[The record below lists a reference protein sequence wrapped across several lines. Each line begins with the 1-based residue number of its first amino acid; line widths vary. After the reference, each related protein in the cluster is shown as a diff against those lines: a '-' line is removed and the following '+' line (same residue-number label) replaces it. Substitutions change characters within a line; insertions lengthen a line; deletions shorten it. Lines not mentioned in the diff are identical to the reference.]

1 MVAVA
6 AITDIITGLLVSKV
20 HVRLLVSVTSAI
32 SLVASILMA
41 TIRPT
46 SSYWTHAFFAMLLSA
61 INPDTLFTVSNL
73 IITSAYPSKNG
84 LAGGVF
90 NVFAQLG
97 NSMGLAVTAA
107 VAASVSAHQ
116 GGVGMGEGEGE
127 GKGKGEVLFQGY
139 KAAFWICA
147 GSMVLVTGITWWGL
161 RSGGKVGRKSD

>member
-1 MVAVA
+1 
-6 AITDIITGLLVSKV
+6 
-20 HVRLLVSVTSAI
+20 
-32 SLVASILMA
+32 
-41 TIRPT
+41 
-46 SSYWTHAFFAMLLSA
+46 MLLSA

-116 GGVGMGEGEGE
+116 GGVGMGEGHGE
-127 GKGKGEVLFQGY
+127 EEGEVLFQGY

>member
-1 MVAVA
+1 MVIVA
-6 AITDIITGLLVSKV
+6 AVTDIITGLLVSKI

-32 SLVASILMA
+32 SLIASILMA
-41 TIRPT
+41 TIDPDST
-46 SSYWTHAFFAMLLSA
+46 YWSNAFFAMLLSA

-73 IITSAYPSKNG
+73 IITSAYPSNNG

-97 NSMGLAVTAA
+97 NSIGLAVTAA
-107 VAASVSAHQ
+107 VAASVSAHHEKGAVGRGE
-116 GGVGMGEGEGE
+116 GGV
-127 GKGKGEVLFQGY
+127 LFEGY

-147 GSMVLVTGITWWGL
+147 GSMVLVTGITWYGL